1 MAHKDD
7 VPFGQET
14 ISNLQQ
20 AEVPDYAPR
29 MAAYHRAC
37 ARELK
42 TIVDGLPLAPGRRVL
57 DMACGDGTYLGWFAE
72 RVGPNGRVVGV
83 DIEQT
88 YLHFARQRA

>member
-14 ISNLQQ
+14 VANLQQ
-20 AEVPDYAPR
+20 AEVPHYAPR
-29 MAAYHRAC
+29 MAAY
-37 ARELK
+37 LK
-42 TIVDGLPLAPGRRVL
+42 TTVDGLPLAPGRRVL